1 MGCVY
6 VDNVGI
12 LWLNAKMD
20 SAGLARGYHSY
31 TVTTVLDQSVDPPKK
46 GDSR

>member
-6 VDNVGI
+6 ADNVGI

-31 TVTTVLDQSVDPPKK
+31 TVLDQSVDPPKK